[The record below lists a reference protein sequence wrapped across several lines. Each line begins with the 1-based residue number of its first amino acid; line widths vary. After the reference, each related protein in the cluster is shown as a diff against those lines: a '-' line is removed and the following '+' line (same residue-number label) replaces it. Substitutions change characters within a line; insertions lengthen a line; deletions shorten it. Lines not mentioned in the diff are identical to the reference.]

1 MTNFSHDG
9 GEPPIL
15 NDFERPVPPS
25 LNSITPVRSGL
36 KIFLF
41 VLVFGLMSVMGLVW
55 FALYQGELIIGNDD
69 VPLVKAD
76 TSPIR
81 LKPDNPGGLNVPN
94 QDRLI
99 LKNLEMA
106 NPSKLEIPEK
116 LIPRPEQ
123 PIATNGDNKQ
133 IANTVKQ
140 KVVKDRVSAP
150 QIPKIK
156 SSQGDDG
163 ESSKIK
169 NSEKYKNLKNNKI
182 EVSKDTKKNG
192 LKTSVESFETG
203 AYRIQLASLTKRQA
217 AEKFLKKVRIRNVA
231 LLGEMTG
238 RVTKINLKSRGIF
251 YRVQGDL
258 ISREKAERICKTLR
272 SKKQACLV
280 VRN

>member
-1 MTNFSHDG
+1 VTNFSHDG
-9 GEPPIL
+9 GEPPML
-15 NDFERPVPPS
+15 NDFERPVPPTLKS
-25 LNSITPVRSGL
+25 VTPVRSGL
-36 KIFLF
+36 KIFIF
-41 VLVFGLMSVMGLVW
+41 VSVFGLMSVMGLVW
-55 FALYQGELIIGNDD
+55 FALDQGELIIGNDD

-81 LKPDNPGGLNVPN
+81 LKPDNPGGLKVPN

-99 LKNLEMA
+99 LKNLEIA

-123 PIATNGDNKQ
+123 PIATNSDSKR

-140 KVVKDRVSAP
+140 KLSKDRVPAP
-150 QIPKIK
+150 QTPKIK
-156 SSQGDDG
+156 SSQGEG
-163 ESSKIK
+163 RSSKIK
-169 NSEKYKNLKNNKI
+169 NSEKYKNLKQNKI
-182 EVSKDTKKNG
+182 LANKGAKKNKQ
-192 LKTSVESFETG
+192 KTSTKSFEMG
-203 AYRIQLASLTKRQA
+203 AYRIQLASLAKRKA
-217 AEKFLKKVRIRNVA
+217 AEKFLKKVKSKNVT

-238 RVTKINLKSRGIF
+238 RVTKINLKTRGIF
-251 YRVQGDL
+251 YRVQSDP